1 VVAGG
6 RESSVVWYKYIY
18 ICCKATLDDDDD
30 DDDDDPASTN
40 VWMCV
45 CVCVCVCVVVRI
57 HGDTIRRTH
66 PFPLISCLLPL
77 WNGCVEK
84 LEIYMLPFAIP
95 GGRPLI
101 ITTPKGITMEEGN
114 SATRVCVP
122 VCVFRF
128 KK

>member
-1 VVAGG
+1 MVAGG
-6 RESSVVWYKYIY
+6 RESSIVLYQYLHTYVARQG
-18 ICCKATLDDDDD
+18 KARLDDDDD
-30 DDDDDPASTN
+30 PTSTN

-77 WNGCVEK
+77 WDGCVEK

-101 ITTPKGITMEEGN
+101 ITAPKGITMEEGN